1 MVVDNNKA
9 LADGLELF
17 KQSIWHRVYN
27 LNDINRYLIAP
38 IKYNRIR
45 LYYQE
50 DKPIGLVTWCWL
62 DKEAGSNLLQNQYHI
77 TEDDYI
83 ADNKEE
89 LWGIEFVT
97 PYGNARQVMSMI
109 RKEHTKIYQR
119 QEKINWRRLHDP
131 AKRHIRE
138 FKNEPQSL

>member
-1 MVVDNNKA
+1 MQINNNKA

-17 KQSIWHRVYN
+17 KQSKWHRVYN
-27 LNDINRYLIAP
+27 VNDIYRYLIAP

-62 DKEAGSNLLQNQYHI
+62 DKEAGSNLLQGQYHI

-89 LWGIEFVT
+89 LWGIEFIT
-97 PYGNARQVMSMI
+97 PYGNARQVMSLTLNYH
-109 RKEHTKIYQR
+109 KNLYQR

-138 FKNEPQSL
+138 FKK

>member
-1 MVVDNNKA
+1 MVVSDSKA

-17 KQSIWHRVYN
+17 KQSKWHKVYN
-27 LNDINRYLIAP
+27 LNDIHRYLIAP

-62 DKEAGSNLLQNQYHI
+62 TKEAGSNLLQNQYYI
-77 TEDDYI
+77 TEEDYI
-83 ADNKEE
+83 ADDKEE

-97 PYGNARQVMSMI
+97 PYGNAREVMSMI
-109 RKEHTKIYQR
+109 RKEHNKLYQR

-138 FKNEPQSL
+138 FKK

>member
-1 MVVDNNKA
+1 MVISDSKA
-9 LADGLELF
+9 LSDGLELF
-17 KQSIWHRVYN
+17 KQSKWHKVYN
-27 LNDINRYLIAP
+27 LNDIHRYLIAP

-62 DKEAGSNLLQNQYHI
+62 TKEAGSNLLQNQYYI
-77 TEDDYI
+77 TEEDYI
-83 ADNKEE
+83 ADDKEE

-97 PYGNARQVMSMI
+97 PYGNAREVMSMI
-109 RKEHTKIYQR
+109 RKEHNKLYQR

-138 FKNEPQSL
+138 FKK

>member
-1 MVVDNNKA
+1 MVVDDNKA

-17 KQSIWHRVYN
+17 KQSRWHKVYN
-27 LNDINRYLIAP
+27 LNDIHRYLIAP

-45 LYYQE
+45 LYYQK

-62 DKEAGSNLLQNQYHI
+62 DREAGSSLLQNQYHI
-77 TEDDYI
+77 TEDDYV

-109 RKEHTKIYQR
+109 RKEHNKIYQR

-138 FKNEPQSL
+138 FKK

>member
-1 MVVDNNKA
+1 MVVDDNKA

-17 KQSIWHRVYN
+17 KQSKWHKVYN
-27 LNDINRYLIAP
+27 INDIYRYLVAP
-38 IKYNRIR
+38 IKHNRIR

-62 DKEAGSNLLQNQYHI
+62 NKEAGKSLLSNQYYI

-83 ADNKEE
+83 TDDKEE

-109 RKEHTKIYQR
+109 RKEHNKIYQR

-131 AKRHIRE
+131 NKRHTRK
-138 FKNEPQSL
+138 F

>member
-1 MVVDNNKA
+1 MVVSDSKA

-17 KQSIWHRVYN
+17 KQSKWHKVYN
-27 LNDINRYLIAP
+27 LNDIHRYLIAP

-62 DKEAGSNLLQNQYHI
+62 TKEAGSNLLQNQYHI
-77 TEDDYI
+77 TEEDYI
-83 ADNKEE
+83 ADDKEE

-97 PYGNARQVMSMI
+97 PYGNAREVMSMI
-109 RKEHTKIYQR
+109 RKEHNKLYQR

-138 FKNEPQSL
+138 FKK

>member
-17 KQSIWHRVYN
+17 KQSKWHKVYN

-62 DKEAGSNLLQNQYHI
+62 DREAGSNLLQNQYHI

-109 RKEHTKIYQR
+109 RKEHNKIYQR